1 MSFDIDQVAK
11 LARIRLKPAER
22 ERLSRE
28 LGSILE
34 YVEQLKQVDT
44 SKVPETSHVLDLTN
58 VFRKDEVKPSAVRD
72 EVLEHAPA
80 REGNFFKVPKV
91 VER

>member
-1 MSFDIDQVAK
+1 MSFNIDQVAK
-11 LARIRLKPAER
+11 LARIRLKPEEK
-22 ERLSRE
+22 ERLSKDLE
-28 LGSILE
+28 SILK

-44 SKVPETSHVLDLTN
+44 RNVAETSHVLDLTN
-58 VFRKDEVKPSAVRD
+58 VFRKDEAKPSQVRD
-72 EVLEHAPA
+72 EVLKHAPE